1 LEDKSVKITIKIL
14 LLTGCLA
21 LFLLTGACGS
31 PAPVSQ
37 AEPLP
42 SPPMESEVEP
52 EASREAVSEPEI
64 SLEESPG
71 EAAQTES
78 TSQQAASE
86 ADTASSP
93 AESHTMNMTVPA
105 ATPFSLSPADVR
117 ILYARNYSDYTYAPM
132 DADATAEAIALINK
146 AGQAPSEEIYSA
158 NEGGFLAVMNDGD
171 NTRFSYSLMA
181 SAVRVDNEAHRL
193 SSEDYAILKGLADAA
208 NQNNPSFAQWLIYM
222 DVNRL
227 QSVSYFPGTAADPC
241 DIPDTAGAAA
251 IFKGIKVQK
260 GSGNAYD
267 IGQQSFDATPNRTV
281 FRLSFDGSIVYSLAI
296 ESGMLYVESSDMTYG
311 CQYQL
316 LTSEANIH
324 SAFAPLIGG
333 ASNSTAG

>member
-1 LEDKSVKITIKIL
+1 
-14 LLTGCLA
+14 
-21 LFLLTGACGS
+21 
-31 PAPVSQ
+31 
-37 AEPLP
+37 
-42 SPPMESEVEP
+42 
-52 EASREAVSEPEI
+52 
-64 SLEESPG
+64 
-71 EAAQTES
+71 
-78 TSQQAASE
+78 
-86 ADTASSP
+86 
-93 AESHTMNMTVPA
+93 
-105 ATPFSLSPADVR
+105 
-117 ILYARNYSDYTYAPM
+117 M

-146 AGQAPSEEIYSA
+146 AGQAPGEEIYSA
-158 NEGGFLAVMNDGD
+158 NEGGFLAVLNDGD

-181 SAVRVDNEAHRL
+181 SAVRVDNKAHRL

-267 IGQQSFDATPNRTV
+267 IGQQSFDTDPNRTV
-281 FRLSFDGSIVYSLAI
+281 LRLSFDGGIVYSLAI

>member
-1 LEDKSVKITIKIL
+1 
-14 LLTGCLA
+14 
-21 LFLLTGACGS
+21 
-31 PAPVSQ
+31 
-37 AEPLP
+37 
-42 SPPMESEVEP
+42 MESEVEP
-52 EASREAVSEPEI
+52 EASREAVSELEI

-71 EAAQTES
+71 EAAQTEN
-78 TSQQAASE
+78 TSQQASE
-86 ADTASSP
+86 SDNASSP
-93 AESHTMNMTVPA
+93 AESPAMNMTVPA
-105 ATPFSLSPADVR
+105 TATPFSLSPADVR

-146 AGQAPSEEIYSA
+146 AGQAPGEEIYSA

-260 GSGNAYD
+260 GSGNACD
-267 IGQQSFDATPNRTV
+267 IGQQSFDAAPNRTV
-281 FRLSFDGSIVYSLAI
+281 FRLSFDGGIVYSLAI

-324 SAFAPLIGG
+324 SAFAPLIGD